1 MASVARSKV
10 KRRPKGTGSNSV
22 FGELRSRI
30 LSLDLQPGTHL
41 DESTLV
47 DTYGVSRTPVR
58 EALIRLG
65 SVGLVVLLP
74 NRGARVAPIELSS
87 LNEFF
92 EALDLCQRAVTYW
105 AAIRRQK
112 ADLEAIA
119 KARISFEA
127 AAADHSVDRLN
138 DTNAA
143 FHIAIGRASGNS
155 YIAST
160 NERLLEEGLRVS
172 RISLSYESSEAAPL
186 ESHIMVI
193 IDEHRR
199 LEKLIQE
206 GAAAAAE
213 ELASTHVRLFRNR
226 VFANLSVNLS
236 PAIRIA
242 APLPAAK

>member
-1 MASVARSKV
+1 M
-10 KRRPKGTGSNSV
+10 
-22 FGELRSRI
+22 
-30 LSLDLQPGTHL
+30 
-41 DESTLV
+41 
-47 DTYGVSRTPVR
+47 
-58 EALIRLG
+58 
-65 SVGLVVLLP
+65 
-74 NRGARVAPIELSS
+74 
-87 LNEFF
+87 
-92 EALDLCQRAVTYW
+92 TYW
-105 AAIRRQK
+105 AAILRQK

-127 AAADHSVDRLN
+127 AATDHSVDRLN

-155 YIAST
+155 CIAST
-160 NERLLEEGLRVS
+160 NERLRVS

-199 LEKLIQE
+199 FEKLIQE
-206 GAAAAAE
+206 GAAEE
-213 ELASTHVRLFRNR
+213 ELASTHVRLFWNR

-242 APLPAAK
+242 APLPAAE